1 MAYADINVSLTP
13 EDIAAIKASIESMKT
28 KMSFMVNLTPEMRQ
42 KLRKLGATRL
52 SYATGLNLAANAHP
66 KTLPGSFD
74 LAGYNTIKKSYDTL
88 REIYAEASP
97 WFEGLENTLMAI
109 GSEIMTL
116 SDSVYG
122 HLKVDAKKSKDQN
135 LQAVVKE
142 IADQLKQ
149 HKKSLK
155 ANKGGE

>member
-1 MAYADINVSLTP
+1 MGYSDINAPITP
-13 EDIAAIKASIESMKT
+13 EDKGIIEGSIQTMKT
-28 KMSFMVNLTPEMRQ
+28 KMPFTVNLSAEER
-42 KLRKLGATRL
+42 KRLRKLGANRL

-66 KTLPGSFD
+66 KSLPGSFD
-74 LAGYNTIKKSYDTL
+74 LGDYNTKMKSYEDL
-88 REIYAEASP
+88 REIYLLAQP

-122 HLKVDAKKSKDQN
+122 HLKVEAKKSKNQN
-135 LQAVVKE
+135 LNAVVKE
-142 IADQLKQ
+142 TADQLKQ

-155 ANKGGE
+155 AQKDQ

>member
-13 EDIAAIKASIESMKT
+13 QDIEAIKAGIEAVKT
-28 KMSFMVNLTPEMRQ
+28 KMPFMVNLTPEARK
-42 KLRKLGATRL
+42 KLRKLGANRY
-52 SYATGLNLAANAHP
+52 SYVTSLNLAANAHP
-66 KTLPGSFD
+66 NSLPGSFD
-74 LAGYNTIKKSYDTL
+74 LEAYNNTKKSYDSL
-88 REIYAEASP
+88 REIYLAAAP
-97 WFEGLENTLMAI
+97 WFEGLENSMMAL

-135 LQAVVKE
+135 LQTVVKE

-149 HKKSLK
+149 RKKNGTNGTK
-155 ANKGGE
+155 A